1 MIKNIY
7 LLCTIVILFNSCG
20 SSAKLDKSKLIG
32 SWRLSEVVTVD
43 EESSVIDE
51 EGVTGIESLS
61 KGTIVHFFPDSSYTE
76 LKGYKTNYGK
86 WSFLK
91 KRRLKYGDMELEIT
105 GYEQDQAVS
114 SLTFSIYNDNSTNT
128 ELRFIEEALKV
139 KDYKMDPFYSDNNRW
154 RQKPQKKETN
164 EEIRSRLLNYLL
176 HYAYLLNA
184 SLERN
189 ETVFS
194 FEHSKGL
201 IKVFQGGIGAIKKNR
216 ISKLWINCFYDEADA
231 MKAYYLFSSYLGKD
245 GVYKGESTGDWVKD
259 DYVILMALY
268 SEIKKKGKADKERF
282 TEQDS

>member
-1 MIKNIY
+1 MKNIY
-7 LLCTIVILFNSCG
+7 LLCAIVVLFSSCG

-32 SWRLSEVVTVD
+32 SWRLSEVVTVND
-43 EESSVIDE
+43 EGSE
-51 EGVTGIESLS
+51 EDADGVTGSELLS
-61 KGTIVHFFPDSSYTE
+61 KGSILHFYPDSSYTE
-76 LKGYKTNYGK
+76 LKGYETNYGK

-91 KRRLKYGDMELEIT
+91 KKKLKYGNMELELT
-105 GYEQDQAVS
+105 DYEEESDVS
-114 SLTFSIYNDNSTNT
+114 RLTFSMYNDDNTNT
-128 ELRFIEEALKV
+128 ELRFIEEATKV
-139 KDYKMDPFYSDNNRW
+139 RDYKMDPFYSDNNRW

-164 EEIRSRLLNYLL
+164 EEIRSRLLNYIL

-231 MKAYYLFSSYLGKD
+231 MKAYYLFNSYLGKD
-245 GVYKGESTGDWVKD
+245 GVYKGQSTGDWVKD